1 MSAQTIASNAL
12 GQNPCEIPS
21 FADADAKI
29 ATLKTTLSELVT
41 ILKAIEKSSPKKRP
55 KVKKVEKPRTI
66 KSELAK
72 FMKLSQPV
80 SSREGVLRNIS
91 QYVRDK
97 KLQDPKNKREFVV
110 DKTLSTLL
118 RLKPGE
124 KLTFLGINK
133 YISHLFVDSP
143 KK

>member
-1 MSAQTIASNAL
+1 MSAQTIAND
-12 GQNPCEIPS
+12 PPS
-21 FADADAKI
+21 FADAEEKI

-55 KVKKVEKPRTI
+55 KVKKVEKPRKI

-80 SSREGVLRNIS
+80 SSREGVLRYIS
-91 QYVRDK
+91 QYVREK

-118 RLKPGE
+118 KLKPGT

>member
-1 MSAQTIASNAL
+1 
-12 GQNPCEIPS
+12 
-21 FADADAKI
+21 
-29 ATLKTTLSELVT
+29 
-41 ILKAIEKSSPKKRP
+41 
-55 KVKKVEKPRTI
+55 
-66 KSELAK
+66 
-72 FMKLSQPV
+72 MKLSQPV